1 MAEHSDL
8 ILETLSLYR
17 TLVSVEGGMKN
28 NEMK

>member
-8 ILETLSLYR
+8 ILEKLSLYR
-17 TLVSVEGGMKN
+17 TLVSVEVGMKN